1 LYFALFVNVF
11 DFKNVKQKTN
21 EVLNMIL
28 NLDTVAESPTPMN
41 MILAIYH
48 SVFVEGDQTQMSNT
62 PQWKNTFTSLFEK
75 MNPQACQ
82 LVYIIIIINNLS
94 CCNFIRGVFVPFLN
108 PISMLHA
115 CNLFT
120 HTPLHFS
127 WYMYSS
133 SHISSY
139 INNKKC

>member
-1 LYFALFVNVF
+1 LEWRPPSY
-11 DFKNVKQKTN
+11 
-21 EVLNMIL
+21 
-28 NLDTVAESPTPMN
+28 
-41 MILAIYH
+41 
-48 SVFVEGDQTQMSNT
+48 TQMSNT

-139 INNKKC
+139 INNKVLNYQFSIPAWMSATGFPKSQEFAGGLLHLHCCLDVGTCFP